1 MGKREVPALPG
12 VDPSC
17 QIYPA
22 TLGAAP
28 ARGRM
33 AGRRVLVVGAGQQAI
48 DDPDPPVGNGR
59 AISRLLGRE
68 GAAMACLD
76 ISPKAAAE
84 VCTEIAAEGGRAVP
98 IVADIAD
105 IAAIDRA
112 VEESA
117 AGLGGL
123 DGLVL
128 NAGITSVMLAD
139 LTPEH
144 WDRVFAINLR
154 SQVWFAKRALEIMD
168 PGSSVLLVTSLAG
181 FRPAARQ
188 PAYGTSKAA
197 QMELAREIAMEGES
211 QGIRCNS
218 LAVGV
223 VDTPLGRLEGR
234 KRANRSTRVPFGRQG
249 TAWEVAHAALFLMSH
264 EASYVNAQC
273 LCVDGGLL
281 FGIARDASPG

>member
-1 MGKREVPALPG
+1 MPTELKLN
-12 VDPSC
+12 PSR
-17 QIYPA
+17 QIFEG
-22 TLGAAP
+22 TFGLNP

-33 AGRRVLVVGAGQQAI
+33 TGRRVLVVGAGQQFI
-48 DDPDPPVGNGR
+48 DIPDPPVGNGR
-59 AISRLLGRE
+59 AISRMLGRE
-68 GAAMACLD
+68 GAAVACLD
-76 ISPKAAAE
+76 LSADAAQA
-84 VCTEIAAEGGRAVP
+84 VSQEIVAEGGRAFPV
-98 IVADIAD
+98 VADIVD

-112 VEESA
+112 IADAQSR
-117 AGLGGL
+117 LGGL

-128 NAGITSVMLAD
+128 NAGVTSVSLAE

-154 SQVWFAKRALEIMD
+154 SQVWFAKRALEMMD
-168 PGSSVLLVTSLAG
+168 PGSSILLVTSLAG

-211 QGIRCNS
+211 RGIRCNS

-234 KRANRSTRVPFGRQG
+234 RRANRSTRVPFGRQG
-249 TAWEVAHAALFLMSH
+249 TAWEVAHAALFLMSN

-273 LCVDGGLL
+273 LCVDGGLV
-281 FGIARDASPG
+281 FGIASEITPL

>member
-1 MGKREVPALPG
+1 MPD
-12 VDPSC
+12 DPELNPRR
-17 QIYPA
+17 QIFEGTFGLNP
-22 TLGAAP
+22 P
-28 ARGRM
+28 RGRM
-33 AGRRVLVVGAGQQAI
+33 MGRRVLVVGAGQQFI
-48 DDPDPPVGNGR
+48 DIPDPPIGNGR
-59 AISRLLGRE
+59 AISRMLGRE
-68 GAAMACLD
+68 GAAVACLD
-76 ISPKAAAE
+76 IVADAARA
-84 VCTEIAAEGGRAVP
+84 VSDEIVSEGGEAFP
-98 IVADIAD
+98 LVADIVD
-105 IAAIDRA
+105 VTAIDRA
-112 VEESA
+112 ITEARSR
-117 AGLGGL
+117 LGGL

-128 NAGITSVMLAD
+128 NAGVTSVSLSQ
-139 LTPEH
+139 LTAEH

-168 PGSSVLLVTSLAG
+168 PGSSILLVTSLAG

-234 KRANRSTRVPFGRQG
+234 RRANRSTRVPFGRQG
-249 TAWEVAHAALFLMSH
+249 TAWEVAHAALFLMSN

-273 LCVDGGLL
+273 LCVDGGLV
-281 FGIARDASPG
+281 FGIASDIEPVQSPV